1 MDPKLLWITRSGN
14 VDALY
19 SLIAK
24 EPCLLKN
31 LDVLPFIHT
40 PLHEASSTGK
50 TNLAMELIVLQPS
63 FAKKLNTEG
72 FSPLHLAVEN
82 HHSDLAKELILFDST
97 LVRTPGRGGMTP
109 LHHVVTIGDLDL
121 LAEFL
126 VICPESIRDHLRMHC
141 LLHLTVLISHFHDC
155 GGSIKIKIEKSD
167 RKRKKRERNFV
178 YINEKSDEFVHLY
191 Y

>member
-97 LVRTPGRGGMTP
+97 LVRTPGRGG
-109 LHHVVTIGDLDL
+109 IGFKLNL
-121 LAEFL
+121 L
-126 VICPESIRDHLRMHC
+126 
-141 LLHLTVLISHFHDC
+141 
-155 GGSIKIKIEKSD
+155 
-167 RKRKKRERNFV
+167 
-178 YINEKSDEFVHLY
+178 
-191 Y
+191 